1 MSRTVRIYLAALLF
15 RCGMFFYLLYTCLRA
30 PTRLEEQLYH
40 VTWRPNVVNVFWLIL
55 MLTMLWRFFPSNS
68 ENLGHEKQFSSYFCP
83 TDNDL
88 STLSSDL
95 LAYNIRKCNHG
106 IVQVAIFWCLG
117 NGFLLFLYAT
127 GYFDFRI
134 LLLLSAGYAVG
145 DIVCILFYCPF
156 QKIWMH
162 NRCCTTCRIYNWDFA
177 MMCTPLFVIPSFYTW
192 TLCIVAVAVLIR
204 WEITFLRHPERF
216 LLLTNRNLDC
226 HHCTSQICQL
236 KRKP

>member
-95 LAYNIRKCNHG
+95 LAYTYENATMVLFR
-106 IVQVAIFWCLG
+106 
-117 NGFLLFLYAT
+117 LLFS
-127 GYFDFRI
+127 GVWEMVFFFSCMPQVI
-134 LLLLSAGYAVG
+134 LISVSYYYSVQDMPSA
-145 DIVCILFYCPF
+145 ILFVSYFTVPF
-156 QKIWMH
+156 KKSG
-162 NRCCTTCRIYNWDFA
+162 CTID
-177 MMCTPLFVIPSFYTW
+177 
-192 TLCIVAVAVLIR
+192 VALPVASIIGIL
-204 WEITFLRHPERF
+204 
-216 LLLTNRNLDC
+216 
-226 HHCTSQICQL
+226 Q
-236 KRKP
+236 